1 MENFD
6 FNLIIALRAWAITH
20 MPKIIII
27 LLGMWVTIRIARFA
41 GNRIKT
47 ASEDDDPSR
56 QSEREKRAETL
67 VNIMNIT
74 VKLVT
79 LAIGTLM
86 IVREI
91 GIDIGPLL
99 AGAGIIGLAVGF
111 GSQALVKDV
120 VTGFFILI
128 ENQFRVGDVI
138 RAAGHDGLVE
148 KITLRTTI
156 LRDLEG
162 VVHIIPNGEVGTV
175 SNLTYIWSKA
185 VIDIGVDYRANIDR
199 AMAIML
205 DEAQQMAAE
214 DSWRKEIVEEPQMLG
229 VQSFADSSVVL
240 RLVFKTLPQSQW
252 AVGREYRRRIKNRF
266 DAEGI
271 VIPFPQTTI
280 SFDKDSIDALRKGY
294 LAENRQTNS

>member
-1 MENFD
+1 MEKFD
-6 FNLIIALRAWAITH
+6 FNLIHALKEWAITH
-20 MPKIIII
+20 IPKILII
-27 LLGMWVTIRIARFA
+27 LLGMWVTIRVAKFA
-41 GNRIKT
+41 GDRIK
-47 ASEDDDPSR
+47 AVSEDDDPSR

-67 VNIMNIT
+67 VNIMNMT

-86 IVREI
+86 IVKEL

-138 RAAGHDGLVE
+138 RAGGHAGLVE

-156 LRDLEG
+156 LRDVEG

-175 SNLTYIWSKA
+175 SNLTYIWSRA
-185 VIDIGVDYRANIDR
+185 VIDVGVDYRSNIDR

-205 DEAQQMAAE
+205 DEAKQMAA
-214 DSWRKEIVEEPQMLG
+214 DDKWREEIVDEPQMLG

-280 SFDKDSIDALRKGY
+280 SFDKDSMEALRK
-294 LAENRQTNS
+294 L